1 MYYIFLR
8 RCQIMVIKIISG
20 ESETDND
27 IMKVCEILSQAM
39 HISQISRNIRFTPLG
54 EEKDITILLR
64 KKKEEEMEASKETKL
79 AN

>member
-1 MYYIFLR
+1 
-8 RCQIMVIKIISG
+8 MVIKIISG

-64 KKKEEEMEASKETKL
+64 KKKKKKWKL
-79 AN
+79 QRKLN